1 MLSQT
6 QQATESISLATN
18 QLIYVLTL
26 YKKKPYL
33 PIWGELFHALREIAK
48 LGRRRQENILV
59 YHLEPSGSLWY
70 RYKEDQFLADLP
82 DHSITISL
90 SGEQLIDALMK
101 GSFAPMQETFP
112 SKYKENP
119 E

>member
-1 MLSQT
+1 WNMLSQT

-48 LGRRRQENILV
+48 LGRRRQENIAV
-59 YHLEPSGSLWY
+59 YHIEPSGTLWY
-70 RYKEDQFLADLP
+70 RYQENQFL
-82 DHSITISL
+82 
-90 SGEQLIDALMK
+90 
-101 GSFAPMQETFP
+101 
-112 SKYKENP
+112 
-119 E
+119 